1 MNITLSVDEKVV
13 RRSRQYAREHDTT
26 LNKMVRN
33 FLQRIG
39 GGHDYPAAADE
50 FARLA
55 KNMAGKS
62 HHGYTFNREEIHER

>member
-26 LNKMVRN
+26 LNKMVRD

-39 GGHDYPAAADE
+39 GGHDYLTNAEE
-50 FARLA
+50 FVKLA
-55 KNMAGKS
+55 KDMGGKS
-62 HHGYTFNREEIHER
+62 HPEYTFNRDELHER